1 MTVATRTSNAPPSD
15 IAVALPDGPWRHEMV
30 ASGGSRFHV
39 AVAGPADRLAPLVL
53 LLHGFPQFWWA
64 WRHQIPALAEA
75 GYRVAAMDVRGSGAS
90 DKPPGGYDVLARAS
104 DVAGVVRSLG
114 RERAVVVGQGTGGV
128 LAWAVAALHPRVVA
142 GVAALGAPHPAR
154 VVVPGRAA
162 LTPTALRHLAFYQLP
177 TFPERA
183 LTGGELVARVLA
195 HGAAVPFAPDDVARY
210 RDVMRIPF
218 AAHSAMEA
226 LRWAVRSASRASG
239 RRLRTAVRRP
249 LTVPALQIHGA
260 SDGLVRPE
268 IADLDAARLV
278 RDLRYDVIPGAG
290 HFLSEEAP
298 QEVTEILLSWLLPVA
313 DRHTLWGA

>member
-1 MTVATRTSNAPPSD
+1 MTTASRVPAAPPSD
-15 IAVALPDGPWRHEMV
+15 IDVALPEGPWRHEMV

-39 AVAGPADRLAPLVL
+39 ALAGPADRLAPLVV

-90 DKPPGGYDVLARAS
+90 DKPPGGYDVLARAA

-114 RERAVVVGQGTGGV
+114 RDRAVVAGHGTGGV
-128 LAWAVAALHPRVVA
+128 LAWAVAALHPEVVA

-162 LTPTALRHLAFYQLP
+162 LTPVALRHLAFYQLP
-177 TFPERA
+177 TLPERG
-183 LTGGELVARVLA
+183 LTEGGLVARVLA
-195 HGAAVPFAPDDVARY
+195 HGAAVPFARDDVGLY
-210 RDVMRIPF
+210 RDVVRIPF

-239 RRLRTAVRRP
+239 HRLRGAVRRP
-249 LTVPALQIHGA
+249 LSVPALQVHGA
-260 SDGLVRPE
+260 LDGLVRPE
-268 IADLDAARLV
+268 TADLDAARLV
-278 RDLRYDVIPGAG
+278 RDYRYDVVPGAG
-290 HFLSEEAP
+290 HFLPEEAP
-298 QEVTEILLSWLLPVA
+298 AEVTEILLAWLA
-313 DRHTLWGA
+313 DVRLA

>member
-1 MTVATRTSNAPPSD
+1 
-15 IAVALPDGPWRHEMV
+15 MV

-39 AVAGPADRLAPLVL
+39 AVAGPADRLAPLVV

-114 RERAVVVGQGTGGV
+114 RERAIVVGHGTGGV
-128 LAWAVAALHPRVVA
+128 LAWGVAALHPRVVA

-154 VVVPGRAA
+154 VVVSGRAA
-162 LTPTALRHLAFYQLP
+162 LTPLALRHLAFYQLP
-177 TFPERA
+177 TLPERA
-183 LTGGELVARVLA
+183 LTGGSLVAQVLA
-195 HGAAVPFAPDDVARY
+195 HGAAVPFAPEAVARY
-210 RDVMRIPF
+210 RDVLRIPF

-239 RRLRTAVRRP
+239 HQLRAAVRRP
-249 LTVPALQIHGA
+249 LTVPALQVHG
-260 SDGLVRPE
+260 SLDGLVRPE
-268 IADLDAARLV
+268 SADLDAARLA
-278 RDLRYDVIPGAG
+278 RDFRYDAVAGAG
-290 HFLSEEAP
+290 HFLPEEAP
-298 QEVTEILLSWLLPVA
+298 AEVTEILLSWLRPVA
-313 DRHTLWGA
+313 ERHALGLVAR

>member
-1 MTVATRTSNAPPSD
+1 MTVLSRSSSAPPSD
-15 IAVALPDGPWRHEMV
+15 VVVALPDGPWRHEMV

-39 AVAGPADRLAPLVL
+39 AVAGPADRLAPLVV

-64 WRHQIPALAEA
+64 WRHQIPALAAA

-114 RERAVVVGQGTGGV
+114 RERAVVVGHGTGGI
-128 LAWAVAALHPRVVA
+128 LAWGVAALHPRVVA
-142 GVAALGAPHPAR
+142 GVAALAAPHPAR
-154 VVVPGRAA
+154 VAVPGRAA
-162 LTPTALRHLAFYQLP
+162 LTPLALRHLAFYQTP

-183 LTGGELVARVLA
+183 LTGGALVSRVLA

-226 LRWAVRSASRASG
+226 LRWSVRSAPRASG
-239 RRLRTAVRRP
+239 HRLRAAARRP
-249 LTVPALQIHGA
+249 LTIPALQIHG
-260 SDGLVRPE
+260 SLDSLVRPE
-268 IADLDAARLV
+268 VADLDAARLV
-278 RDLRYDVIPGAG
+278 RDFRYDVVRGAG
-290 HFLSEEAP
+290 HFLPEEAP
-298 QEVTEILLSWLLPVA
+298 EEVTEILLSWLGVLT
-313 DRHTLWGA
+313 DRHTLWGS